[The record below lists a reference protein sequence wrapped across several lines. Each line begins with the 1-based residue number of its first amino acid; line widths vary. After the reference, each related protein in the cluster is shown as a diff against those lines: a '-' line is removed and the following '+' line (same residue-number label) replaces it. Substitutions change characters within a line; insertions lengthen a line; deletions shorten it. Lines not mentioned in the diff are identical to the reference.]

1 MTLIY
6 TKTQK
11 GHDEVVERTG
21 GLTPRV
27 RRLLIF
33 IDGKR
38 TDEQLQAMVGDAAF
52 AESIELLKA
61 SGYIEELSGVA
72 APVAEA
78 VPVVE
83 AMPAATATAPPATA
97 PPATA
102 AAPSASADPRVL
114 DLARK
119 LMLNSLSDYTGPLK
133 YRALMQRIR
142 DETTAKGLK
151 QLAEEW
157 YEAVNDNPAASF
169 AVDELKHQIVDAL
182 EGHPHH

>member
-11 GHDEVVERTG
+11 GHDEVVARTG
-21 GLTPRV
+21 GLSPRV

-38 TDEQLQAMVGDAAF
+38 TSDQLQAMVGDASLTD
-52 AESIELLKA
+52 SIELLRA
-61 SGYIEELSGVA
+61 SGYIEELSGTAPAAAEAAPDEAEAAPAA
-72 APVAEA
+72 APVASS
-78 VPVVE
+78 
-83 AMPAATATAPPATA
+83 PAT
-97 PPATA
+97 
-102 AAPSASADPRVL
+102 SADPRVL
-114 DLARK
+114 DVARK

-142 DETTAKGLK
+142 DESTAKGLM
-151 QLAEEW
+151 QLTEEW
-157 YEAVNDNPAASF
+157 YQAVNDNPAASF

>member
-11 GHDEVVERTG
+11 GHDEVGARTG

-38 TDEQLQAMVGDAAF
+38 TSEQLQAMVGDTSF
-52 AESIELLKA
+52 NESMELLRA
-61 SGYIEELSGVA
+61 SGYIEELSGAAPAVAEA
-72 APVAEA
+72 APVAAEA
-78 VPVVE
+78 S
-83 AMPAATATAPPATA
+83 PAV
-97 PPATA
+97 ATA
-102 AAPSASADPRVL
+102 APASVDPRVL
-114 DLARK
+114 DVARK

-142 DETTAKGLK
+142 DESTVRGLR

>member
-11 GHDEVVERTG
+11 GHDEVGARTG

-38 TDEQLQAMVGDAAF
+38 TNEQLQAMVGDASV
-52 AESIELLKA
+52 AESIELLRA
-61 SGYIEELSGVA
+61 SGYIEELSGA
-72 APVAEA
+72 APAAAEA
-78 VPVVE
+78 VAAVAQATPI
-83 AMPAATATAPPATA
+83 AAATA
-97 PPATA
+97 
-102 AAPSASADPRVL
+102 APSSTAVDPRVL
-114 DLARK
+114 DVAHK

-142 DETTAKGLK
+142 EESTINGLK
-151 QLAEEW
+151 QLTEEW

-169 AVDELKHQIVDAL
+169 AVDELKHQILDTL
-182 EGHPHH
+182 NGHPHH

>member
-11 GHDEVVERTG
+11 GHDEVGARTG

-38 TDEQLQAMVGDAAF
+38 TNEQLQAMVGDASV
-52 AESIELLKA
+52 AESIELLRA
-61 SGYIEELSGVA
+61 SGYIEELSGAAPAASEAVA
-72 APVAEA
+72 AAAQATPIA
-78 VPVVE
+78 
-83 AMPAATATAPPATA
+83 AATAAPLSTAV
-97 PPATA
+97 
-102 AAPSASADPRVL
+102 DPRVL
-114 DLARK
+114 DVAHK

-142 DETTAKGLK
+142 EESTINGLK
-151 QLAEEW
+151 QLTEEW

-169 AVDELKHQIVDAL
+169 AVDELKHQILDTL
-182 EGHPHH
+182 NGHPHH